1 MTCGCLTFSC
11 FPVLDNLNKMASSY
25 SITELSLTKAS
36 TSTQVGRAEGEAWE
50 LASVCA
56 AVASRSGFLGWL
68 SFFLVSVQAFVCI
81 VTCCLWQRE
90 RGWPV
95 VHLLSAPGAVS
106 VLFL

>member
-1 MTCGCLTFSC
+1 MAVSP

-56 AVASRSGFLGWL
+56 AVASRSGFLGGSA
-68 SFFLVSVQAFVCI
+68 SF
-81 VTCCLWQRE
+81 W
-90 RGWPV
+90 
-95 VHLLSAPGAVS
+95 
-106 VLFL
+106 